1 MMRRVLMAAMGLLLV
16 AGVAQGGG
24 SRPGGGTG
32 DTQLDGVLGSLGSEA
47 KANPGGLVELL
58 SSRYGVPE
66 REIRRARDTYG
77 LGAGDLFM
85 ATALAKASG
94 RPVVSIAG
102 EYRKN
107 QGKGWGVMAKS
118 LGIKPGSREF
128 RELKAGAQGSLDHM
142 HALARSNRGH
152 EQELKQEHDRK
163 AKKDAQGKSRGKS
176 R

>member
-1 MMRRVLMAAMGLLLV
+1 MRRVLMAAMGLLLV
-16 AGVAQGGG
+16 AGVAHGSGSIPGG
-24 SRPGGGTG
+24 STG
-32 DTQLDGVLGSLGSEA
+32 DRQFDATLGILGNEA
-47 KANPGGLVELL
+47 KADPGGFVEQL

-66 REIRRARDTYG
+66 REIQHARETYG

-85 ATALAKASG
+85 ATALAGASR
-94 RPVVSIAG
+94 RPVLSIAG

-128 RELKAGAQGSLDHM
+128 HELKAGAQASLDHV
-142 HALARSNRGH
+142 HALAKSNR
-152 EQELKQEHDRK
+152 ERERESKQEGERK
-163 AKKDAQGKSRGKS
+163 AKQGAQGKSRGKS

>member
-1 MMRRVLMAAMGLLLV
+1 MRRVLMAAMGLLLV
-16 AGVAQGGG
+16 AGVAHGWGSTPGG
-24 SRPGGGTG
+24 STG
-32 DTQLDGVLGSLGSEA
+32 DRQLDATLGSLGNEA
-47 KANPGGLVELL
+47 KADPGGFVGLI

-66 REIRRARDTYG
+66 REIRQAREKYG

-85 ATALAKASG
+85 ATALARASG

-107 QGKGWGVMAKS
+107 QGRGWGVMAKS
-118 LGIKPGSREF
+118 LGIKPGSKEF
-128 RELKAGAQGSLDHM
+128 HELKAGAQGSLDHM
-142 HALARSNRGH
+142 HALTTSNRGH
-152 EQELKQEHDRK
+152 EQELKQEHERK

>member
-1 MMRRVLMAAMGLLLV
+1 MRRVLMAAMGLLLV
-16 AGVAQGGG
+16 AGVAYGGG

-32 DTQLDGVLGSLGSEA
+32 DRQLDATLGSLGNEA
-47 KANPGGLVELL
+47 KADPGGLVEQL

-66 REIRRARDTYG
+66 REIRQARDTYG

-85 ATALAKASG
+85 ATALARASG
-94 RPVVSIAG
+94 RPVLSVAG

-107 QGKGWGVMAKS
+107 QGRGWGVMAKS

-128 RELKAGAQGSLDHM
+128 HELKAGAQGSLDHM

-152 EQELKQEHDRK
+152 EQELKQERERK
-163 AKKDAQGKSRGKS
+163 TKKDAQGRSRGKS